1 MPVKTELHQGR
12 GSPKSKNSRK
22 SGVSPVVPRGWQGN
36 KMANSAG
43 GTRGRNAFRGL
54 IAVAAAALPLERA
67 IAADAN
73 WPSQVSAVYRLSFN
87 GFDVGV
93 YHFDAHFTGK
103 SYSAIGKTEVS
114 ALFGAFKWVGNF
126 SGSGTI
132 EGAGPRPA
140 AFEMRY
146 KSKKKVTSVKIVFAD
161 AGVSSVALVPNKKP
175 SHEAIKLKPEN
186 LKNVFDPMA
195 ASIAMSDANPSD
207 ACNRTIPVFDG
218 KVRYDLRLSFKR
230 REPIAER
237 HPSGQPKELVVCRV
251 KYIPIAG
258 HKPKD
263 FDKPWIDYNNI
274 EIALRAV
281 PKAGI
286 YVPYRVKIPSSIG
299 PAVMTADTINIT
311 AANNQQI
318 ALKQ

>member
-1 MPVKTELHQGR
+1 
-12 GSPKSKNSRK
+12 
-22 SGVSPVVPRGWQGN
+22 
-36 KMANSAG
+36 MANSAG
-43 GTRGRNAFRGL
+43 GARGRNVFRGL
-54 IAVAAAALPLERA
+54 IAVAAATLPLDRA
-67 IAADAN
+67 TAAGAN
-73 WPSQVSAVYRLSFN
+73 WPNEVSAVYRLSFN

-93 YHFDAHFTGK
+93 YRFDAHFAGK
-103 SYSAIGKTEVS
+103 SYSAVGKTKIS
-114 ALFGAFKWVGNF
+114 ALYGVFKWVGKF
-126 SGSGTI
+126 TGSGSL
-132 EGAGPRPA
+132 ENSGPRPA

-146 KSKKKVTSVKIVFAD
+146 KSQKKVTSVKIVFTD
-161 AGVSSVALVPNKKP
+161 VGVSSVALVPNKKP
-175 SHEAIKLKPEN
+175 SPAAIKLKPEN

-195 ASIAMSDANPSD
+195 ATIAMSDANPSD

-218 KVRYDLRLSFKR
+218 KVRYDLRLSFKG

-237 HPSGQPKELVVCRV
+237 QPSGQPKELIVCRV
-251 KYIPIAG
+251 EYIPIAG

-263 FDKPWIDYNNI
+263 FVKPWIDYNNL

-299 PAVMTADTINIT
+299 PAVMTAETINIT
-311 AANNQQI
+311 AADNQQI